1 MKETDKALWTQLF
14 QDKPIPS
21 NVLDRFQTQLMSQIM
36 AHPVDFKEEIRLAK
50 RRKWGI
56 GLAICLLAAG
66 LAFGVLI
73 WFERNMVLQWLNV
86 LWVVLSGLSFVS
98 ALQQIATRIV
108 ENMLLFRE
116 LQTGLSLLWGV
127 VSWPIL
133 GVLSVL
139 VVFRGANQIHHEK
152 PSI

>member
-1 MKETDKALWTQLF
+1 MKETEQALWTQLF

-21 NVLDRFQTQLMSQIM
+21 DVLEHFQAQVMSSVIT
-36 AHPVDFKEEIRLAK
+36 HPVNFREEVSLAE

-56 GLAICLLAAG
+56 GLAICLLVAG
-66 LAFGVLI
+66 LSFGILL
-73 WFERNMVLQWLNV
+73 WFERNIILQWLNV
-86 LWVVLSGLSFVS
+86 LLVMLSALSFVS
-98 ALQQIATRIV
+98 ALQQIGTQIV
-108 ENMLLFRE
+108 ENLLLLRE

-139 VVFRGANQIHHEK
+139 VIFRSTNQVNYEK